1 MSFGNGTRGAV
12 PEVYDC
18 AMTTSTARPQLAHLT
33 KQIDELKERGTFFRL
48 RVLEDEQ
55 APVCTYDGRRV
66 INLASNNYLGLCNH
80 PKLREAAI
88 AATERYGVGS
98 GAVRTI
104 AGTMRIHMELE
115 EKIARFK
122 GVEACVV
129 FQSGFAANAGTV
141 SSILGK
147 EDFILSDELNHA
159 SIIDGARL
167 SRAKVKV
174 FRHKDVAHCEEL
186 FKEIESEPGRK
197 LIITDGVFSM
207 DGDIGPVDKL
217 ADLAER
223 YGAIM
228 MVDDAHA
235 SGVLGRNGRGSVDH
249 FGATAKVDVQVGT
262 LSKAIGA
269 LGGYVCGSRDLIDY
283 LYHRAR
289 PFLFS
294 TSHPPSVAATCIAA
308 FDLLESEP
316 ERIER
321 LWSNTVYFRG
331 ELAAAGFDIGG
342 QTTPKSETPIT
353 PIILGDG
360 RKTMEFSR
368 ALFDAGVMA
377 TGIAFP
383 TVPEGKA
390 RVRTIMTSEHTRE
403 QIDRALEAFT
413 AVGKKMGVLA

>member
-1 MSFGNGTRGAV
+1 
-12 PEVYDC
+12 
-18 AMTTSTARPQLAHLT
+18 MTKTLSERPQLRHLT
-33 KQIDELKERGTFFRL
+33 AQLDELKQKGTYFRL
-48 RVLEDEQ
+48 RVLDDMQ
-55 APVCTYDGRRV
+55 GPVCTYDGKKV
-66 INLASNNYLGLCNH
+66 INLASNNYLGLCEH

-88 AATERYGVGS
+88 KAAQTYGVGS

-122 GVEACVV
+122 NVEACVV
-129 FQSGFAANAGTV
+129 FQSGFTANAGTV

-167 SRAKVKV
+167 SRAKIKV
-174 FRHKDVAHCEEL
+174 FRHRDVAHAEEL
-186 FKEIESEPGRK
+186 LKEVANEPGRK

-217 ADLAER
+217 CDLADK

-249 FGATAKVDVQVGT
+249 FGCHGRVDVQVGT

-294 TSHPPSVAATCIAA
+294 TSHPPSVAASCIAA
-308 FDLLESEP
+308 FDILEEEP

-321 LWSNTVYFRG
+321 LWKNTRYFK
-331 ELAAAGFDIGG
+331 EQLTSAGFDVGG
-342 QTTPKSETPIT
+342 VTTPASETPIT
-353 PIILGDG
+353 PILLGDG
-360 RKTMEFSR
+360 RKTMDFSR
-368 ALFDAGVMA
+368 ALFEAGVMA

-390 RVRTIMTSEHTRE
+390 RIRTIMTSEHSRA
-403 QIDRALEAFT
+403 QIDQALEIITST
-413 AVGKKMGVLA
+413 ARKLSIL

>member
-1 MSFGNGTRGAV
+1 MSTA
-12 PEVYDC
+12 
-18 AMTTSTARPQLAHLT
+18 TARPQLSHLT
-33 KQIDELKERGTFFRL
+33 AVLDDLKQRGTFFRL
-48 RVLEDEQ
+48 RELDDVQ
-55 APVCTYDGRRV
+55 GPVCTYDGKRV

-80 PKLREAAI
+80 PKLEEAAI
-88 AATERYGVGS
+88 QAIKDHGVGS

-122 GVEACVV
+122 NVEACVV
-129 FQSGFAANAGTV
+129 FQSGFTANAGTV
-141 SSILGK
+141 GSILGK
-147 EDFILSDELNHA
+147 DDFILSDELNHA

-167 SRAKVKV
+167 SKAKIKV

-186 FKEIESEPGRK
+186 LKEVENEPGKK

-207 DGDIGPVDKL
+207 DGDIGPVGEL
-217 ADLAER
+217 AALAEK

-249 FGATAKVDVQVGT
+249 FHAHGKVDVQVGT

-269 LGGYVCGSRDLIDY
+269 LGGYVCGSRDLIDF

-308 FDLLESEP
+308 FDILENEP

-321 LWSNTVYFRG
+321 LWSNTAYFKQQL
-331 ELAAAGFDIGG
+331 ESAGFDIGG
-342 QTTPKSETPIT
+342 RTTPASETPII

-368 ALFDAGVMA
+368 ELFAQGLMA

-403 QIDRALEAFT
+403 QLDQALEILTTT
-413 AVGKKMGVLA
+413 ARRLTIL